1 MAGVGLGKELSAEA
15 ADVFDVENEVAWE
28 LTLHAERVYVSKGRP
43 EIGIDGVVELA
54 FRVAEG
60 NTVVDE
66 WGQRMGY
73 RLRSVGHRKS
83 AECRKTRVGGQVAK
97 IGVGASIKQVGNLVL
112 NKVYGIGVNAVV
124 DHGGAATDDGFLIAQ
139 NSAEQTVFRLLG

>member
-28 LTLHAERVYVSKGRP
+28 LTLHAERIDVSKGRP

-60 NTVVDE
+60 NTAVDE
-66 WGQRMGY
+66 RGR
-73 RLRSVGHRKS
+73 
-83 AECRKTRVGGQVAK
+83 A
-97 IGVGASIKQVGNLVL
+97 
-112 NKVYGIGVNAVV
+112 
-124 DHGGAATDDGFLIAQ
+124 DG
-139 NSAEQTVFRLLG
+139 